1 MDSPV
6 LQHVEGGEGLM
17 GIGDPPVPV
26 ASDVEANNPVPRAE
40 IDKQAQI
47 DRRLTVVERS
57 LS

>member
-1 MDSPV
+1 M
-6 LQHVEGGEGLM
+6 QHVEGGEGLM